1 MTAQQ
6 NKITEKAIKI
16 IINSGLEELTVHNLA
31 DELQMKE
38 SDLYQ
43 QLKKDDDIILFFLLS
58 FESDIVDLLKEIE
71 QSGDTTENKLKI
83 LFKKLY
89 FIFLQKPY
97 YLNIIFD
104 KKLKERE
111 ESIKNSLLLIRKMAE
126 NYLTVLID
134 NGKSENTF
142 KTTLST
148 KVLVN
153 KILLGF
159 RTYMKDEQLLQEV
172 ILEMKKLKTSK
183 D

>member
-6 NKITEKAIKI
+6 NKITEKAVKI

-43 QLKKDDDIILFFLLS
+43 QLKKDDDIILILLLS

-71 QSGDTTENKLKI
+71 QSGDTTENKL
-83 LFKKLY
+83 KKLY